1 MKSKKKFL
9 VLLLA
14 STVLSNI
21 VTKAAN
27 LPYWRDVQVVS
38 VNKEASRSD
47 FLIFKDSLEA
57 TTGLLKNSSC
67 YQLLN
72 GQWDFHYADSQRRL
86 AKNGDG
92 YPDAISSWTKITVP
106 GNWEVQGYG
115 TPIYTNQAYE
125 FCPVNPQPP
134 ILPENVPVGIYR
146 RHFTVPS
153 EWAGEDVFL
162 QIGGAKSGVYLYI
175 NGKEVGYNEDSKAPV
190 DFYIS
195 PFLNGGENEIILKIF
210 RWSTGSFLECQD
222 FWRISGVERDVLL
235 YAQPKLAIQDYRVIS
250 TLDENNDKG
259 LFSLS
264 VKLNNRGEVGQRV
277 QVKYSLLDA
286 KRTVVASGNASL
298 NVQPAG
304 EKHVVFNTK
313 PMEVRK
319 WSSEHPNLYQLLITL
334 ENDGVVSEVI
344 PQHVGFRRIE
354 IKPLDQK
361 SVDGKPYTAC
371 LINGQPIKFKGVNIH
386 EHNPQTGHYMTE
398 SLMRRDFELM
408 KQHNINAVRLSH
420 YPQSRRFYELCDEY
434 GIYIYDEANIESHGM
449 YYNLSKGRS
458 LGNNLLFTKAHLERT
473 KNMFEKDKNH
483 PSVTFW
489 SLGNEAGNGYNF
501 YQTYLYLQRAD
512 SSLMAR
518 PINYERA
525 LLEWNTDMY
534 VPQYPGT
541 KFFTEMGV
549 QGSDRPVMPS
559 EYSHAMGNS
568 NGNLWDQWKE
578 IYKYPNLQGGFIWDW
593 VDQGIDAVDDH
604 GHTYWTYGGDYGVD
618 VPSDGNFLCNGLVNP
633 DRNPHPAMAEVK
645 YAYQDAS
652 FLAEDI
658 ASGLFK
664 VINRFYFSNLKDY
677 LLKYQIL
684 ADGVVITK
692 GEMILD
698 IPAQESKNIT
708 IKSAI
713 IKHLDAKEYVI
724 RFELYTTSASLALPM
739 GYCIAHDEVILVE
752 GSLKPFK
759 ETGPDLALQTTD
771 RLLRAH
777 SSQVEFTFD
786 KVKNII
792 TQYRVGSREFF
803 YDGFGFQPN
812 FWRPPTDNDY
822 GNGMPKRC
830 QQWKKASYHFDVIDA
845 QAHVEG
851 KSIVFDLTYA
861 LPAGNQYVI
870 QYVIFPSGIVT
881 AKCLFTAVN
890 SDVPRIGLR
899 FRVPPLMNRVTYYGR
914 GPEENY
920 VDRNKGTLLGLYLST
935 AKEMYFPYVRPQ
947 ENGHHTDTRWLLL
960 SDKQKKGLKIQ
971 GSGSFGFNV
980 LCNSIAD
987 FDSQDVKKCPYQWA
1001 NFSKD
1006 EVHDENRAKNV
1017 LRRMTHVNDI
1027 IAKPFV
1033 EVCIDMKQIGLAGF
1047 NSWGARP
1054 QKEYSI
1060 APNKDYSWEVIFIPK

>member
-1 MKSKKKFL
+1 MKSKTL
-9 VLLLA
+9 SLLLLFISATLPGNA
-14 STVLSNI
+14 SKLEY
-21 VTKAAN
+21 
-27 LPYWRDVQVVS
+27 LPYWRDAQVIS
-38 VNKEASRSD
+38 VNKEAPRTD
-47 FLIFKDSLEA
+47 FLLFKDSLKA

-67 YQLLN
+67 YQSLN
-72 GQWDFHYADSQRRL
+72 GQWDFHYVDSQRQL
-86 AKNGDG
+86 ANDGEG
-92 YPDAISSWTKITVP
+92 YPETVSRWTKITVP

-115 TPIYTNQAYE
+115 TAIYTNQSYE

-146 RHFTVPS
+146 RHFTVS
-153 EWAGEDVFL
+153 NDWAGEDIFL

-175 NGKEVGYNEDSKAPV
+175 NGQEVGYNEDSKDPA

-195 PFLNGGENEIILKIF
+195 PYLKNGENEIVLKIF

-222 FWRISGVERDVLL
+222 FWRISGIERDVLL
-235 YAQPKLAIQDYRVIS
+235 YAQPKLAIQDFSVIS
-250 TLDENNDKG
+250 TLDEANDKG

-264 VKLNNRGEVGQRV
+264 IKVKNRGPIEQNPK
-277 QVKYSLLDA
+277 VKYSLFDA
-286 KRTVVASGNASL
+286 QHRPVVSGEAVIHVQASKEG
-298 NVQPAG
+298 
-304 EKHVVFNTK
+304 HVFFNTK
-313 PMEVRK
+313 PMDVSK
-319 WSSEHPNLYQLLITL
+319 WSAEHPNLYQLLITL
-334 ENDGVVSEVI
+334 ENEGVVSEVI

-354 IKPLDQK
+354 IKALDQK
-361 SVDGKPYTAC
+361 SANGKPYIAC

-398 SLMRRDFELM
+398 SLMRQDFELM
-408 KQHNINAVRLSH
+408 KQHNINAVRLCH

-449 YYNLSKGRS
+449 YYNLSKGKS

-534 VPQYPGT
+534 VPQYPEAS
-541 KFFTEMGV
+541 FFAEIGA

-593 VDQGIDAVDDH
+593 VDQGIDAVDEK
-604 GHTYWTYGGDYGVD
+604 GRPYWTYGGDYGTD
-618 VPSDGNFLCNGLVNP
+618 APSDGNFLCNGLVNP
-633 DRNPHPAMAEVK
+633 DRNPHPAIAEVK
-645 YAYQDAS
+645 YAYQDAA
-652 FLAEDI
+652 FTAMDI

-664 VINRFYFSNLKDY
+664 VTNRFYFSNLKNY
-677 LLKYQIL
+677 LVRYQIL
-684 ADGVVITK
+684 ADGKVMKNGKMT
-692 GEMILD
+692 LD
-698 IPAQESKNIT
+698 IPAQESKVIT

-713 IKHLDAKEYVI
+713 INRKDNKEYVI
-724 RFELYTTSASLALPM
+724 RFELYTTVASLALTKN
-739 GYCIAHDEVILVE
+739 YCIAHDEVVLKE
-752 GSLKPFK
+752 GSLKSFN
-759 ETGPDLALQTTD
+759 ESGPQLNLQNNEQ
-771 RLLRAH
+771 LLNAH
-777 SSQVEFTFD
+777 SSQVDFTFD
-786 KVKNII
+786 KKKKMI
-792 TQYRVGSREFF
+792 TQYRVGTHEFF
-803 YDGFGFQPN
+803 HDGFGFQPN
-812 FWRPPTDNDY
+812 FWRAPTDNDY

-830 QQWKKASYHFDVIDA
+830 QQWKEASYHFDVVDA
-845 QAHVEG
+845 QAHVDG
-851 KSIVFDLTYA
+851 KSIIFDLTYA
-861 LPAGNQYVI
+861 LPAGNQYII
-870 QYVIFPSGIVT
+870 QYVIFPSGVVS
-881 AKCLFTAVN
+881 AKCNFTAVD

-899 FRVPPLMNRVTYYGR
+899 FRMPLSMNNVTYYGR

-920 VDRNKGTLLGLYLST
+920 IDRNKGTLLGLYKST
-935 AKEMYFPYVRPQ
+935 AQEMYFPYVRPQ

-960 SDKQKKGLKIQ
+960 SDKQKNGLEIQ
-971 GSGSFGFNV
+971 GSELFEFNT

-987 FDSQDVKKCPYQWA
+987 FDSQDVKKRPYQWA

-1006 EVHDENRAKNV
+1006 EVHDESQAKNV

-1033 EVCIDMKQIGLAGF
+1033 EVCLDMKQIGLAGY

-1054 QKEYSI
+1054 EKAYRI
-1060 APNKDYSWEVIFIPK
+1060 APNKDYLWEVIFIPK